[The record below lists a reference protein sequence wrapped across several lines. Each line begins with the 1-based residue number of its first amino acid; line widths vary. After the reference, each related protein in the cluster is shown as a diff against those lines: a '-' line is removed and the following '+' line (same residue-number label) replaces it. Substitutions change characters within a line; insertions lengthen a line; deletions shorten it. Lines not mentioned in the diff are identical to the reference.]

1 MNDLAKVYG
10 GALYA
15 LAQEE
20 HLEDVILEEMDTICA
35 ALKENPDYLRLIDS
49 RNVSKEERL
58 SMLDIAFLG
67 RVHVYLLNF
76 MKILCERN
84 AFSAFVQ
91 CRDAY
96 VKAYNKE
103 HGIIEAK
110 AVSAVEM
117 SEEQVKRLVEALEK
131 KTGKTVKLD
140 VKVDAALGSGLR
152 VEMEGCRY
160 DNSVASRMDQLRR
173 VLAAQS

>member
-20 HLEDVILEEMDTICA
+20 HLEDAILRDMDTICA
-35 ALKENPDYLRLIDS
+35 ALKENPDYMRLIDS
-49 RNVSKEERL
+49 RNVSKEERV

-67 RVHVYLLNF
+67 RVHAYLLNF

-84 AFSAFVQ
+84 AFSQFIL

-96 VKAYNKE
+96 VKEYNE
-103 HGIIEAK
+103 QHGIIEAK
-110 AVSAVEM
+110 AVSATEM
-117 SEEQVKRLVEALEK
+117 TEDQKSRLVEVLEK
-131 KTGKTVKLD
+131 KTGKTVKLT
-140 VKVDAALGSGLR
+140 VQVDPALRSGLR
-152 VEMEGCRY
+152 VEMAGCRY
-160 DNSVASRMDQLRR
+160 DNSVASRMDLLRR
-173 VLAAQS
+173 VLTAQS